1 MKSGQYNPPHGRI
14 AYASQD
20 ALIIPGTVR
29 ENILFG
35 REYDE
40 KRYRDVLAACA
51 LLPDLE
57 RLRSG
62 DQTRLGEKGITVSGG
77 QKQRIVSRY
86 ITFIPSLLFLTSI
99 SQALARAVYADAP
112 WTLLD
117 DPLSALDAETET
129 HGKYY
134 LNPSHLVIL

>member
-40 KRYRDVLAACA
+40 KRYRDVLATCA
-51 LLPDLE
+51 LL

-62 DQTRLGEKGITVSGG
+62 DQTRLGEKGITDSGG
-77 QKQRIVSRY
+77 RELLSRQVG
-86 ITFIPSLLFLTSI
+86 S
-99 SQALARAVYADAP
+99 
-112 WTLLD
+112 
-117 DPLSALDAETET
+117 
-129 HGKYY
+129 
-134 LNPSHLVIL
+134 PSHP

>member
-77 QKQRIVSRY
+77 QKQRIVSCY
-86 ITFIPSLLFLTSI
+86 ITFIPSLWFLPLILSI
-99 SQALARAVYADAP
+99 SFAFQLIRGHFLRAC
-112 WTLLD
+112 
-117 DPLSALDAETET
+117 SR
-129 HGKYY
+129 GKC
-134 LNPSHLVIL
+134 NSDKTGGV